1 MSKSFPS
8 IPEPTSNPD
17 SVLTSVRALK
27 QAVELLIGTRGNVA
41 PTRCFVQGDAPSAER
56 AGDIW
61 INTANNNKA
70 LVWDGTDWRALTV

>member
-8 IPEPTSNPD
+8 IPEPTSNSD
-17 SVLTSVRALK
+17 SVLATVRALK
-27 QAVELLIGTRGNVA
+27 QAVELLVGTRGNVS
-41 PTRCFVQGDAPSAER
+41 PTRCFVQGNTPAAER

-70 LVWDGTDWRALTV
+70 LVWDGTDWRILTV